1 MAHLSQPEGRR
12 MEPGTDDG
20 ALTVTSGDT
29 TLRLLPG
36 ERLTFGRAES
46 CTLCLDPDDA
56 AISRLAGEVEHV
68 GEVWFV
74 TNRSASRPFSV
85 VDGPGLRRVL
95 APGQRDALEGRVR
108 VIVDGTSARHE
119 LVFEAPPPRTEASEA
134 VTGLPTAAGQEVVI
148 NDADR
153 LALVALFAGYLQE
166 GRRYDPSPR
175 SYEAAARRLGWPRT
189 TLVKRVEY
197 IRTRLTN
204 AGVPNLQ
211 GWNALSAL
219 AEYALTTKLITPDD
233 LRLIGLG
240 PQG

>member
-1 MAHLSQPEGRR
+1 
-12 MEPGTDDG
+12 MEPSTDD
-20 ALTVTSGDT
+20 ADLTVVAGGSTFR
-29 TLRLLPG
+29 LRPG
-36 ERLTFGRAES
+36 ETLTFGRAET
-46 CTLCLDPDDA
+46 CTVCLDPDDA
-56 AISRLAGEVEHV
+56 AISRLAGEVESV

-74 TNRSASRPFSV
+74 TNRSTSRHFSV

-108 VIVDGTSARHE
+108 VIVDGTDVKHE
-119 LVFEAPPPRTEASEA
+119 LVFEGPPPRTDAPKTA
-134 VTGLPTAAGQEVVI
+134 TGLSTAAGQDVVI

-175 SYEAAARRLGWPRT
+175 SYEAAAKRLGWPRT

-204 AGVPNLQ
+204 AGVPGLQ

-219 AEYALTTKLITPDD
+219 AEYALTTKLITPED
-233 LRLIGLG
+233 LRLIGLHPG
-240 PQG
+240 ERP

>member
-1 MAHLSQPEGRR
+1 
-12 MEPGTDDG
+12 MEPSTDDAG
-20 ALTVTSGDT
+20 LTVVAGGSTFRLAPGDT
-29 TLRLLPG
+29 
-36 ERLTFGRAES
+36 LTFGRAES

-56 AISRLAGEVEHV
+56 AISRLAGEVERV

-74 TNRSASRPFSV
+74 TNRSSSRPFAV

-95 APGQRDALEGRVR
+95 APGQRDAIEGRVR
-108 VIVDGTSARHE
+108 VIVDGTGVKHE
-119 LVFEAPPPRTEASEA
+119 LIFEGPAPGAGEPEAA
-134 VTGLPTAAGQEVVI
+134 VTGLPTAAGQDVVI

-153 LALVALFAGYLQE
+153 LALVALFAGYLHE

-175 SYEAAARRLGWPRT
+175 SYEAAAKRLGWPRT

-204 AGVPNLQ
+204 AGVPGLQ

-219 AEYALTTKLITPDD
+219 AEYALTTKLITPED
-233 LRLIGLG
+233 LRLIGLA
-240 PQG
+240 P

>member
-1 MAHLSQPEGRR
+1 MGSRSAGISLTILANGEVYRLS
-12 MEPGTDDG
+12 PGQ
-20 ALTVTSGDT
+20 SF
-29 TLRLLPG
+29 
-36 ERLTFGRAES
+36 TFGRADT
-46 CTLCLDPDDA
+46 CTLCLDPGDA
-56 AISRLAGEVEHV
+56 AISRLAGEVECV

-74 TNRSASRPFSV
+74 TNRSASRQFAV

-95 APGQRDALEGRVR
+95 APGQRDAVEGRTR
-108 VIVDGTSARHE
+108 VIVDGTGTKHE
-119 LVFEAPPPRTEASEA
+119 LVLEGPPPSVETPAQT
-134 VTGLPTAAGQEVVI
+134 VTGLPTAAGQDVMI

-166 GRRYDPSPR
+166 GTRYDPSPR

-211 GWNALSAL
+211 GWNALSSL
-219 AEYALTTKLITPDD
+219 AEYALTTKLITPED
-233 LRLIGLG
+233 LALIGLQ
-240 PQG
+240 P

>member
-1 MAHLSQPEGRR
+1 
-12 MEPGTDDG
+12 MEPGTDDAG
-20 ALTVTSGDT
+20 LTVEARGSTSR
-29 TLRLLPG
+29 LRPG
-36 ERLTFGRAES
+36 ETLTFGRAET
-46 CTLCLDPDDA
+46 CTVCLDPDDA
-56 AISRLAGEVEHV
+56 AISRLAGEVERV

-74 TNRSASRPFSV
+74 TNRSTSRPFSV
-85 VDGPGLRRVL
+85 VDALGLRRVL
-95 APGQRDALEGRVR
+95 APGQRDAIEGRVR
-108 VIVDGTSARHE
+108 VIVDGTGVKHE
-119 LVFEAPPPRTEASEA
+119 LIFEGPPPRTDTAAA
-134 VTGLPTAAGQEVVI
+134 VTGLPTAAGQDVVI

-175 SYEAAARRLGWPRT
+175 SYEAAAKRLGWPRT

-240 PQG
+240 PESQG

>member
-1 MAHLSQPEGRR
+1 
-12 MEPGTDDG
+12 MEPSMDDFG
-20 ALTVTSGDT
+20 LTVEAGGSAF
-29 TLRLLPG
+29 RLGPD
-36 ERLTFGRAES
+36 ETLTFGRAES

-56 AISRLAGEVEHV
+56 AISRLAGEVERI
-68 GEVWFV
+68 GDVWFV
-74 TNRSASRPFSV
+74 TNRSASRPFAI

-95 APGQRDALEGRVR
+95 APGQRDAIEGRVR
-108 VIVDGTSARHE
+108 VIVDGTGVKHE
-119 LVFEAPPPRTEASEA
+119 LIFEGPPPRADA
-134 VTGLPTAAGQEVVI
+134 PHALTGLPTAAGQDVVI

-153 LALVALFAGYLQE
+153 LALVALFAGYLHE

-175 SYEAAARRLGWPRT
+175 SYEAAAKRLGWPRT

-219 AEYALTTKLITPDD
+219 AEYALTTKLITPED
-233 LRLIGLG
+233 LHLIGLR
-240 PQG
+240 P

>member
-1 MAHLSQPEGRR
+1 MDPGPDDPGLTILAGGDEYRLS
-12 MEPGTDDG
+12 
-20 ALTVTSGDT
+20 
-29 TLRLLPG
+29 PG
-36 ERLTFGRAES
+36 ETFTFGRAES

-56 AISRLAGEVEHV
+56 AISRLAGEVERF

-74 TNRSASRPFSV
+74 TNRSASRPFAV

-95 APGQRDALEGRVR
+95 APGQRDAIEGRVR
-108 VIVDGTSARHE
+108 VIVDGTGAKHE
-119 LVFEAPPPRTEASEA
+119 LIFEGPPPALDGPST
-134 VTGLPTAAGQEVVI
+134 VVPGQPTAAGQDVMI

-153 LALVALFAGYLQE
+153 LALVALFAGYLHE

-175 SYEAAARRLGWPRT
+175 SYDAAAKRLGWPRT

-211 GWNALSAL
+211 GWNALSSL

-233 LRLIGLG
+233 LRLIGQR
-240 PQG
+240 P

>member
-1 MAHLSQPEGRR
+1 
-12 MEPGTDDG
+12 MEPSMDDAG
-20 ALTVTSGDT
+20 LTVEASGST
-29 TLRLLPG
+29 FRVLPG
-36 ERLTFGRAES
+36 ETLTFGRAES

-56 AISRLAGEVEHV
+56 AISRLAGEVERV

-74 TNRSASRPFSV
+74 TNRSTSRPFAV
-85 VDGPGLRRVL
+85 IDGPGLRRVL
-95 APGQRDALEGRVR
+95 APGQRDAIEGRVR
-108 VIVDGTSARHE
+108 VIVDGTGVKHE
-119 LVFEAPPPRTEASEA
+119 LIFEGPPPRADAPEA
-134 VTGLPTAAGQEVVI
+134 VPGLPTAAGQDVVI

-153 LALVALFAGYLQE
+153 LALVALFAGYLHE

-175 SYEAAARRLGWPRT
+175 SYEAAAKRLGWPRT

-219 AEYALTTKLITPDD
+219 AEYALTTKLITPED
-233 LRLIGLG
+233 LRLIGLE
-240 PQG
+240 P

>member
-1 MAHLSQPEGRR
+1 MEHSGEPG
-12 MEPGTDDG
+12 MEPGVDDG
-20 ALTVTSGDT
+20 LKVVANGSTY
-29 TLRLLPG
+29 RLAPG
-36 ERLTFGRAES
+36 ETLTFGRAET
-46 CTLCLDPDDA
+46 CTVCLDAGDA
-56 AISRLAGEVEHV
+56 AISRLAGEVENV
-68 GEVWFV
+68 GSVWFV
-74 TNRSASRPFSV
+74 TNRSSSRPFAV

-95 APGQRDALEGRVR
+95 APGQRDAVEGRVR
-108 VIVDGTSARHE
+108 VIVDGTGVKHE
-119 LVFEAPPPRTEASEA
+119 LVLEGPPPAPSAAEVA
-134 VTGLPTAAGQEVVI
+134 VPGLPTAAGQDVVI

-153 LALVALFAGYLQE
+153 LALVALFAGYLHE

-219 AEYALTTKLITPDD
+219 AEYALTTKLITPED
-233 LRLIGLG
+233 LRLIGQQ
-240 PQG
+240 P

>member
-1 MAHLSQPEGRR
+1 
-12 MEPGTDDG
+12 MEPSTDDG
-20 ALTVTSGDT
+20 LTVTAGGST
-29 TLRLLPG
+29 FRLAA
-36 ERLTFGRAES
+36 EETLTFGRAES
-46 CTLCLDPDDA
+46 CTVCLDADDA
-56 AISRLAGEVEHV
+56 AISRLAGEVERV

-74 TNRSASRPFSV
+74 TNRSSSRPFAV

-95 APGQRDALEGRVR
+95 APGQRDAIEGRVR
-108 VIVDGTSARHE
+108 VIVDGTGGRHE
-119 LVFEAPPPRTEASEA
+119 LVFEGPAPGTGAPGDA
-134 VTGLPTAAGQEVVI
+134 VTGRSTAAGQGVVI

-153 LALVALFAGYLQE
+153 LALVALFAGYLHE

-204 AGVPNLQ
+204 AGVPGLQ

-219 AEYALTTKLITPDD
+219 AEYALTTKLITPED
-233 LRLIGLG
+233 LRLIGL
-240 PQG
+240 

>member
-1 MAHLSQPEGRR
+1 MERRPEDPGLTIVANGTRYRLS
-12 MEPGTDDG
+12 
-20 ALTVTSGDT
+20 
-29 TLRLLPG
+29 PG
-36 ERLTFGRAES
+36 ETFTFGRAES
-46 CTLCLDPDDA
+46 CTLCLDADDA
-56 AISRLAGEVEHV
+56 AISRLAGEVERF

-95 APGQRDALEGRVR
+95 APGQRDAIEGRVR
-108 VIVDGTSARHE
+108 VIVDGSGAKHE
-119 LVFEAPPPRTEASEA
+119 LIFEGPEPGEDAPAEVVP
-134 VTGLPTAAGQEVVI
+134 GQPTAAGQDVMI

-153 LALVALFAGYLQE
+153 LALVALFAGYLHE

-175 SYEAAARRLGWPRT
+175 SYDAAAKRLGWPRT

-211 GWNALSAL
+211 GWNALSSL
-219 AEYALTTKLITPDD
+219 AEYALTTKLITPED
-233 LRLIGLG
+233 LRLIGQR
-240 PQG
+240 P